1 MDDLLQK
8 DKLTCSAI
16 LAVVVSSKVCSHYA
30 SPVAPLSLSAP
41 SCGHFQSSSLDM
53 IFSLIEPVMGSLDF
67 FVFCFKR
74 KVFFFFLSFF
84 GLDPRAAQSKSRNKC
99 RVGGDSVAGPSP
111 FVM

>member
-8 DKLTCSAI
+8 DQLTCSAI
-16 LAVVVSSKVCSHYA
+16 LAVVVSSKVRSHYA

-74 KVFFFFLSFF
+74 KGFFFSFLS
-84 GLDPRAAQSKSRNKC
+84 LDLIRERLRENPEIN
-99 RVGGDSVAGPSP
+99 VE
-111 FVM
+111 

>member
-16 LAVVVSSKVCSHYA
+16 LAVVVSSKVRSHYA

-53 IFSLIEPVMGSLDF
+53 IFSLIEPVMGSLDS

-74 KVFFFFLSFF
+74 KVFFFFFLS
-84 GLDPRAAQSKSRNKC
+84 LDLIRERLRAHPEIN
-99 RVGGDSVAGPSP
+99 VE
-111 FVM
+111 